1 MTTFALDTNIVS
13 YILQNRDDVINRLSS
28 ETKNG
33 NNVVI
38 PPIVY
43 YEIRRG
49 ILAANALAKAKL
61 FDELIAELE
70 IDSINISMLDIA
82 ASEYARLK
90 KAGQPIADADLL
102 IGAYCI
108 EKGYTLV
115 TNNEKH
121 FSAIDGLVFVNWV
134 GTTVAPL

>member
-13 YILQNRDDVINRLSS
+13 YILQDRNDVTDRLDV
-28 ETKNG
+28 ETKKG
-33 NNVVI
+33 NKVVI

-49 ILAANALAKAKL
+49 LLAKRATTKAKL
-61 FDELIAELE
+61 FDELLSDLDVDD
-70 IDSINISMLDIA
+70 IDVATLDIA
-82 ASEYARLK
+82 AEEYARLK
-90 KAGQPIADADLL
+90 AAGQPIADADLL
-102 IGAYCI
+102 IGSYCI

-121 FSAIDGLVFVNWV
+121 FSIINGLATVNW
-134 GTTVAPL
+134 TDAP

>member
-13 YILQNRDDVINRLSS
+13 YVLQGRDDASSRLEA
-28 ETKNG
+28 ETKRG
-33 NNVVI
+33 NQVVI

-49 ILAANALAKAKL
+49 LLASGATRKARL
-61 FDELIAELE
+61 FDELLSDIKVDN
-70 IDSINISMLDIA
+70 IDTATLDIA

-90 KAGQPIADADLL
+90 KTGQPISDADLL
-102 IGAYCI
+102 IGAYCV
-108 EKGYTLV
+108 EKGYILV

-121 FSAIDGLVFVNWV
+121 FSLISGLTIVNWID
-134 GTTVAPL
+134 AP